1 MDNIVEAY
9 IKKKK
14 SFIVLILGLPCS
26 NKTELAKELFG
37 DLSNGVKNLSLIN
50 INDFYNNEFVE
61 KEIDGIKYNLYD
73 HPDNLNWEALNTEV
87 NNKKEY
93 GVVLYGNY
101 IDPDKINF
109 DLDFVYFIDLNN
121 NLCKEQLIKNN
132 LIKTNISVEE
142 SQEEKDKKI
151 DTYFEKVMLPSF
163 DKLREIIK
171 EKMSVNKF
179 FNLKEDTKF
188 DDVYDKLFDILMNN
202 IEKSL
207 KELKEKEQGTKEK
220 NHKFNSKGI
229 KNKKQKK

>member
-1 MDNIVEAY
+1 
-9 IKKKK
+9 
-14 SFIVLILGLPCS
+14 
-26 NKTELAKELFG
+26 
-37 DLSNGVKNLSLIN
+37 
-50 INDFYNNEFVE
+50 
-61 KEIDGIKYNLYD
+61 
-73 HPDNLNWEALNTEV
+73 
-87 NNKKEY
+87 
-93 GVVLYGNY
+93 
-101 IDPDKINF
+101 
-109 DLDFVYFIDLNN
+109 
-121 NLCKEQLIKNN
+121 
-132 LIKTNISVEE
+132 
-142 SQEEKDKKI
+142 
-151 DTYFEKVMLPSF
+151 MLPSF